1 MTNYFKKPDLNAP
14 RFRAKRTS
22 ILNESLY
29 LKFKEKYPQYKDIS
43 NSTLKSIIVTFNK
56 RIWENA
62 IGNRDGT
69 ELPEELGY
77 IFIGTCMPPKKYNVD
92 YIKSKELNQNVK
104 HRNFESDN
112 FIAKIFYTNFISK
125 YRLQDRELWQFKGER
140 DFTRA
145 VAKHYPENW
154 KKYVQVENFTA
165 INVLFKNKKYK
176 QQMLANTEFHTKD
189 YNEFEL
195 D

>member
-1 MTNYFKKPDLNAP
+1 
-14 RFRAKRTS
+14 
-22 ILNESLY
+22 
-29 LKFKEKYPQYKDIS
+29 
-43 NSTLKSIIVTFNK
+43 
-56 RIWENA
+56 
-62 IGNRDGT
+62 
-69 ELPEELGY
+69 
-77 IFIGTCMPPKKYNVD
+77 MPPKKYNVD

-140 DFTRA
+140 EFTRA

-176 QQMLANTEFHTKD
+176 HQMLANTEFHTKD

>member
-69 ELPEELGY
+69 ELPEVLGY
-77 IFIGTCMPPKKYNVD
+77 IY
-92 YIKSKELNQNVK
+92 
-104 HRNFESDN
+104 RNMYAS
-112 FIAKIFYTNFISK
+112 
-125 YRLQDRELWQFKGER
+125 
-140 DFTRA
+140 
-145 VAKHYPENW
+145 
-154 KKYVQVENFTA
+154 
-165 INVLFKNKKYK
+165 
-176 QQMLANTEFHTKD
+176 
-189 YNEFEL
+189 
-195 D
+195 